1 MIFGIQIDDTWVDM
15 AEYEHVCL
23 PEHRVFNA
31 REFGTYD
38 REIDFNQSAKEE
50 AEMDQLVTNIAQAC
64 PIGAA
69 LGCNGRGEGIVW
81 TPVDTSL
88 GSKYFFKVK
97 GQDHSTVNHDQLKKV
112 SNSKANVAHMTAVQD
127 FVTAVVTEAR
137 LLQGVDYLAEMG
149 LEVAPKNMGA
159 FLQWVS
165 RDVLKE
171 DSDLMDKYGIKPE
184 HFKKAVPKHARP
196 WFSQFV
202 LASSSSI

>member
-1 MIFGIQIDDTWVDM
+1 MNDTWVDM
-15 AEYEHVCL
+15 AEYEHVRM

-38 REIDFNQSAKEE
+38 REIDFNQSVKEE
-50 AEMDQLVTNIAQAC
+50 AEMNQIVTGVAQSC

-97 GQDHSTVNHDQLKKV
+97 GEDHSTVNYEQLKKV
-112 SNSKANVAHMTAVQD
+112 LNSKANNDPANMTLVQEFVMAVL
-127 FVTAVVTEAR
+127 TEAR
-137 LLQGVDYLAEMG
+137 LLQGVDYLHEMG
-149 LEVAPKNMGA
+149 LKVAPENMGA

-165 RDVLKE
+165 HDVLKE
-171 DSDLMDKYGIKPE
+171 TSDFMDKYGIRSE
-184 HFKKAVPKHARP
+184 QVKKALPKHARP

-202 LASSSSI
+202 LASSASV